1 MHKKAVDTCSFML
14 DCIPECY
21 KTLKMR
27 EKSVF
32 KRPNMLKYCLD
43 RYATQEMCEK
53 TNASCLL
60 AIKCDPDLFVTP
72 KMLEDL
78 DNTLLFNDNLDLDK
92 DDDNN
97 NVIFFNYNSDNIVLS
112 DIVIGLVK
120 RKLNSFDT
128 VDAADDFDSINLV
141 KISSWC
147 NKYKQQK
154 TLKKEIDRDLMSI
167 SWYLERW
174 WDCCVAEDE
183 KKKRI
188 SFWDNLSGS
197 KQYQKINSKDDRL
210 MILVII

>member
-1 MHKKAVDTCSFML
+1 MHKKAVDTCFFML

-43 RYATQEMCEK
+43 RYTTQEMCEK

-97 NVIFFNYNSDNIVLS
+97 NVIFFNYNSDNIVFS

-120 RKLNSFDT
+120 RKLILLILLMLLMTLILSTLLKLALGVTN
-128 VDAADDFDSINLV
+128 IN
-141 KISSWC
+141 
-147 NKYKQQK
+147 NKRH
-154 TLKKEIDRDLMSI
+154 LKKRSTET
-167 SWYLERW
+167 
-174 WDCCVAEDE
+174 
-183 KKKRI
+183 
-188 SFWDNLSGS
+188 
-197 KQYQKINSKDDRL
+197 
-210 MILVII
+210 